1 MTEGFTDNTIC
12 LAAVGH
18 DPEGKWAEHFAN
30 TDGLLNSLYDKK
42 IISLSDRT
50 HNLTIDTAMSL
61 GWRVDVE
68 PLKVGSARF
77 AVIRRG
83 IETNSNFINYWDG
96 DRILH
101 AATYGVDN
109 LRDITVRVPKY
120 DLFIAGATPEAIAT
134 HQSSMT
140 VWEGVK
146 SWALGHYLGID
157 GDIANRG
164 CFGFSKEYAKF
175 VIQHENSEGNDTD
188 ALFAIL
194 LLAFNQQMID
204 GVLPWTNRSSI
215 GYAEYSNAT
224 SYEDWMFEGLTR
236 EESAERKN
244 TSKDFTRRAESV
256 IRAIVL
262 AQSIGE
268 KYNLGFLNPGEETM
282 KEMIKRLYA

>member
-1 MTEGFTDNTIC
+1 MIEGLSDTAIC

-30 TDGLLNSLYDKK
+30 TDGLLNSLYDQKV
-42 IISLSDRT
+42 ISLSEKT
-50 HNLTIDTAMSL
+50 HNLTIDTALSL

-68 PLKVGSARF
+68 PLRVGSARF

-83 IETNSNFINYWDG
+83 IETESAFINYWDG

-101 AATYGVDN
+101 AATYGEDE
-109 LRDITVRVPKY
+109 LRDITAKIPKY
-120 DLFIAGATPEAIAT
+120 DLFIAGATPEAITT

-146 SWALGHYLGID
+146 SWALGHYLGFK

-164 CFGFSKEYAKF
+164 CFGFSRDFAKF
-175 VIQHENSEGNDTD
+175 VVQHEDSEGDDTD

-194 LLAFNQQMID
+194 PLAFRKQIMD
-204 GVLPWTNRSSI
+204 GILFETDRELV
-215 GYAEYSNAT
+215 GYKEYGIAT

-236 EESAERKN
+236 EESVVRKN
-244 TSKDFTRRAESV
+244 THRDFMRRAESV
-256 IRAIVL
+256 LRAIVL

-268 KYNLGFLNPGEETM
+268 KYDLGFLNPGEETM
-282 KEMIKRLYA
+282 KGMIGRLYA

>member
-1 MTEGFTDNTIC
+1 MREGLSDTTIC

-18 DPEGKWAEHFAN
+18 DPDGKWAEHFAN
-30 TDGLLNSLYDKK
+30 TNKLLNSLYAKK
-42 IISLSDRT
+42 VLSLSDRT
-50 HNLTIDTAMSL
+50 HNSTIDTALSL

-68 PLKVGSARF
+68 PLRVGSARF

-83 IETNSNFINYWDG
+83 IETESNFINYWDG

-101 AATYGVDN
+101 AATHAKDE
-109 LRDITVRVPKY
+109 LTDITNEIPKY
-120 DLFIAGATPEAIAT
+120 EFFVAGATKEAIAA

-146 SWALGHYLGID
+146 SWALGHYLGIT

-164 CFGFSKEYAKF
+164 CFGFSREYASF
-175 VIQHENSEGNDTD
+175 VVQHEDSEGDDTD

-194 LLAFNQQMID
+194 PLAFRKLIE
-204 GVLPWTNRSSI
+204 GHILPETGRDLV
-215 GYAEYSNAT
+215 GYCEYSRAT

-236 EESAERKN
+236 EESAARKN
-244 TSKDFTRRAESV
+244 TQRDFTRRAESV

-268 KYNLGFLNPGEETM
+268 KYDLGFPNPGEETM
-282 KEMIKRLYA
+282 KEMINRLYS